1 MVEKTATVLIVDDQP
16 ANIHTL
22 AALLKREYRIL
33 TATRGE
39 KAWELATGDH
49 PPDLILL
56 DILMPD
62 MDGYELCRRLKNHEA
77 TKTIPIIF
85 VTALGEERDEAYGL
99 DLGAA
104 DYITKPFSPAI
115 VRARV
120 RNHIQLKLKTDLLE
134 QIAMQD
140 GLTQIPNRRC
150 FDQRFQEEWARLS
163 RSAQTL
169 ALLMIDIDHF
179 KAYNDHYGHGAGDE
193 CLKRVAHAIHQV
205 PNRPMDLV
213 ARYGGEEFAAL
224 LPETDE
230 EGALHLAYQMLAS
243 VQSLGIEHAYSGA
256 APWVTISIGLAVHS
270 ATHPKCSAEH
280 LREAADQALY
290 RAKIEGRNRVV
301 NELSGSPGQEGLVS
315 L

>member
-1 MVEKTATVLIVDDQP
+1 MSDKIATVLIVDDQP
-16 ANIHTL
+16 ANIHAL
-22 AALLKREYRIL
+22 ASLLKKDYRIL
-33 TATRGE
+33 TAIHAE
-39 KAWELATGDH
+39 KAWEIVRRSTV
-49 PPDLILL
+49 PDLILL
-56 DILMPD
+56 DILMPG

-99 DLGAA
+99 DLGAV

-120 RNHIQLKLKTDLLE
+120 RNHISLKLKTDMLE
-134 QIAMQD
+134 QVALQD

-150 FDQRFQEEWARLS
+150 FDQRLRKEWARLT
-163 RSAQTL
+163 RNGQPL

-193 CLKRVAHAIHQV
+193 CLQRVAHAIHQV
-205 PNRPMDLV
+205 PKRPIDLV

-230 EGALHLAYQMLAS
+230 EGASHLAGQMLSA
-243 VQSLGIEHAYSGA
+243 VQALGIRHAYSEV
-256 APWVTISIGLAVHS
+256 APQVTISIGLAVHS
-270 ATHPKCSAEH
+270 TAYPKGSAEE
-280 LREAADQALY
+280 LKNAADQSLY
-290 RAKIEGRNRVV
+290 QAKARGRNR
-301 NELSGSPGQEGLVS
+301 LVCEEEADCAGG
-315 L
+315 